1 MFIGVPAMFR
11 MLLEAGAAERDLR
24 SVRVWMSGADA
35 MPAELATMFKR
46 FGATA
51 TLPVIGSVGEAAFI
65 EGYGLVESGGGVAV
79 RVSPPMLG
87 AGLGSSVGMALPGY
101 HFKVVDEAGEEVS
114 VGTVGELLVRGPG
127 VLKGYHGDTSAT
139 DAALTEDGW
148 LRTGDLARRGM
159 LGFVRFE
166 GRKKDV
172 IKRGGYSVYAVE
184 IEQAL
189 EEHPDVLEAAV
200 VGLPRRASGRGPGGR
215 RSPGARS

>member
-1 MFIGVPAMFR
+1 MICWS
-11 MLLEAGAAERDLR
+11 AG
-24 SVRVWMSGADA
+24 RVCSR
-35 MPAELATMFKR
+35 AT
-46 FGATA
+46 TA
-51 TLPVIGSVGEAAFI
+51 TP
-65 EGYGLVESGGGVAV
+65 
-79 RVSPPMLG
+79 
-87 AGLGSSVGMALPGY
+87 
-101 HFKVVDEAGEEVS
+101 
-114 VGTVGELLVRGPG
+114 
-127 VLKGYHGDTSAT
+127 SAT

-200 VGLPRRASGRGPGGR
+200 VGLPDERQGEVPVAAVRLAPGT
-215 RSPGARS
+215 